1 MGEEFKKQHQQAFD
15 AAVTHMRDTAQD
27 PLQAFYDVLRVH
39 VAAHAMEAANLV
51 EQIQSAAPD
60 GVMRDDPHFDQDF
73 TRIYDAMDE
82 MENLFVALGGTVPPT
97 EKGANTLRD
106 VTFEGAV
113 QFSWIGLTG
122 LVRDLAE
129 NDHGGFEAAII
140 ALDMVQA
147 SAGAATRAN
156 AALTSIVNAMALRE
170 ELADDAQKLRS
181 AIDRVQA
188 DQVDARVAVHIT
200 DHLTRDLGSER
211 MPEFPKA
218 EMGFAMANVPA
229 QAGQKKAGQHPAARL
244 A

>member
-1 MGEEFKKQHQQAFD
+1 MGEEFKKQHEKAYN
-15 AAVTHMRDTAQD
+15 AVLAHMREDGCD

-39 VAAHAMEAANLV
+39 VAAHAMEAAKLISRI
-51 EQIQSAAPD
+51 ESAAD
-60 GVMRDDPHFDQDF
+60 KGVIRDDPHFDQDF
-73 TRIYDAMDE
+73 TRLFDAMDE

-97 EKGANTLRD
+97 APGANTLRD
-106 VTFEGAV
+106 VAFEGPV

-147 SAGAATRAN
+147 SASAATRAN

-170 ELADDAQKLRS
+170 DYADDAQELRS

-188 DQVDARVAVHIT
+188 DQVDARVAVRVS
-200 DHLTRDLGSER
+200 DHLSRDLGAER

-229 QAGQKKAGQHPAARL
+229 ATDKKAGQHPAARL